1 MTVIIFWTRFSPVS
15 GSLFLGLVLFGI
27 WVTTGTINLQKSR
40 IPNRMTLL
48 NWMFGVFRD
57 YFLEL
62 FFAVSKDKTYYKL
75 KI

>member
-15 GSLFLGLVLFGI
+15 VSLFLGLLFGI
-27 WVTTGTINLQKSR
+27 SVTTGTINLQKSR